1 MSLSKMKHLNFFII
15 ALSLLTY
22 TVVAQVPVNTPLGNV
37 EKLKVNNSTYTFST
51 SNGKAQVIVYSPN
64 VIRIRID
71 KQNITP
77 DFSYAVVSNP
87 LPCTVNVTNSAEVYT
102 ISTDSLMLR
111 ISKKPLRF
119 TFLTKDGKVIN
130 ADDPAFGTSWLGDE
144 VTTYKSLQEGERFI
158 GLGEQSGNLDRAGTA
173 CVHYNT
179 DNPTYDNSSDRLYS
193 TIPFYI
199 GLHNKL
205 SYGIFMDNPA
215 KSLFNFGAGNNR
227 FSSFTANCGEM
238 NYYFIYH
245 ASVKEIISSYT
256 WLTGRTPIP
265 PMWSL
270 GYQQCRW
277 SYYPEANLMSTAAK
291 FRERRIPIDVI
302 YLDIHFMDEYKVFTW
317 DKKMFPDPKG
327 MTAKLKD
334 MDMHLAVI
342 IDPGVKIAKDYPMY
356 KEGLD
361 SAYFIKYPDGTNYAA
376 QVWPG
381 WCNFPDFTMPKA
393 RTWWGK
399 WIKTYADAGIT
410 GFWNDMNEIAV
421 WGKEVPSLLSLNWE
435 GRGSTYQ
442 QGKNLYGYLMARS
455 TYEGAKKSMNGDR
468 PFVLTR
474 SGYAGLQRYT
484 SIWTG
489 DNQAT
494 EDHMLLG
501 VRLINS
507 LGLSG
512 VSFAGMDIGGFSGNP
527 TQTLYTRW
535 MQIGA
540 FSPLYRAHTS
550 FTMMRGEPWD
560 FGEVFEDVA
569 RRYIGFRYQLL
580 PYIYANFY
588 ESSQNGMP
596 VSRSLAIE
604 YPHDSN
610 IYQGDYQQQYLFG
623 PSILVAPCKSTETL
637 TKVYLP
643 QGGWYDLFTDKLY
656 EGNQKIAAEA
666 GLYKLPLYIK
676 AGSIIPMQQL
686 VESTAENS
694 GDTLFVHLYA
704 GKEKNQYQYYE
715 DDSRTYNYEKGKF
728 FKRLIAYDPQNQ
740 TVSFDKKEGAF
751 DSRFRMIKLVM
762 HGFSAADLKNI
773 TVNGKIKTVRNE
785 PIRLFTSN
793 FSFADYGPFDVK
805 NVLTVSF
812 PNNDDEIKVQW

>member
-1 MSLSKMKHLNFFII
+1 MNRLSFFVI
-15 ALSLLTY
+15 ALGLLVRS
-22 TVVAQVPVNTPLGNV
+22 VVAQVPANAPLGNV
-37 EKLKVNNSTYTFST
+37 EKVKVNDATYTFFT
-51 SNGKAQVIVYSPN
+51 SNGKAQVFVYSSN

-71 KQNITP
+71 KQNLAP

-87 LPCTVNVTNSAEVYT
+87 KACTVNVKSSADVYS
-102 ISTDSLMLR
+102 ISTDSLVLR

-144 VTTYKSLQEGERFI
+144 VSTYKSLQKGERFI
-158 GLGEQSGNLDRAGTA
+158 GLGEQSGSLDRAGSV
-173 CVHYNT
+173 CVNYNT
-179 DNPTYDNSSDRLYS
+179 DNPKYDNTTDRLYS

-199 GLHNKL
+199 GLHNNL
-205 SYGIFMDNPA
+205 AYGIFMDNPA

-227 FSSFTANCGEM
+227 FSYFTANCGEM

-245 ASVKEIISSYT
+245 SSVKQIISSYT

-277 SYYPEANLMSTAAK
+277 SYFPEANLLSTAAK
-291 FRERRIPIDVI
+291 FRERHIPIDMI
-302 YLDIHFMDEYKVFTW
+302 YLDIHFMDQYKVFTW
-317 DKKMFPDPKG
+317 DAQMFPDPKG
-327 MTAKLKD
+327 MAKKLKD

-342 IDPGVKIAKDYPMY
+342 IDPGVKISDHYPMY

-361 SAYFIKYPDGTNYAA
+361 STFFIKYPDGTNYSA

-381 WCNFPDFTMPKA
+381 WCNFPDFTMPKT

-399 WIKTYADAGIT
+399 WVKNYADVGVT

-421 WGKEVPSLLSLNWE
+421 WGKEVPSLLNLNWD
-435 GRGSTYQ
+435 GHHTTYQ
-442 QGKNLYGYLMARS
+442 QGKNVYGSLMARS
-455 TYEGAKKSMNGDR
+455 TYEGAKKYMKGER

-474 SGYAGLQRYT
+474 SGYSGLQRYT

-512 VSFAGMDIGGFSGNP
+512 VSFAGVDIGGFSGNP
-527 TQTLYTRW
+527 TQSLYTRW

-580 PYIYANFY
+580 PYIYSNFY

-596 VSRSLAIE
+596 IARSLAIE
-604 YPHDSN
+604 YPNDSSV
-610 IYQGDYQQQYLFG
+610 YDADYQQQYLFG
-623 PSILVAPCKSTETL
+623 PSVLVVPCKSTETL
-637 TKVYLP
+637 SKVYLP
-643 QGGWYDLFTDKLY
+643 QGEWYDLFNDKRY
-656 EGNQKIAAEA
+656 AGNQKIVAES

-676 AGSIIPMQQL
+676 AGSIIPMQKL
-686 VESTAENS
+686 VESTADNS
-694 GDTLFVHLYA
+694 ADTLYVHLYA
-704 GKEKNQYQYYE
+704 GKEKNQYEYYE
-715 DDSRTYNYEKGKF
+715 DDSRTYNYEQGNF
-728 FKRLIAYDPQNQ
+728 YKRVISYDPQTQ
-740 TVSFDKKEGAF
+740 TLLFDQKEGGF
-751 DSRFRMIKLVM
+751 DSKFKTITIVL
-762 HGFSAADLKNI
+762 HGFTSEDLQPL
-773 TVNGKIKTVRNE
+773 TVNGNAKAMEKDH
-785 PIRLFTSN
+785 IRFFTSN
-793 FSFADYGPFDVK
+793 FKFADFGPFDTK
-805 NVLTVSF
+805 SVLTTSF
-812 PNNDDEIKVQW
+812 PNSNNEIRIRW